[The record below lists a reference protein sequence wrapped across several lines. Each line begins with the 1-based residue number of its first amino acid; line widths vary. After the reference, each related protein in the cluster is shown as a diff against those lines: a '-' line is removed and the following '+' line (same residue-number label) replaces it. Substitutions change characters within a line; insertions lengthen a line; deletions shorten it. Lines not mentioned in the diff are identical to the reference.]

1 MIISNYGVIYSMY
14 IFRHFTSEAASK
26 SLFITFSVEYIRLYV
41 FVSAFFVVYFL
52 FCGVKIVIDS
62 LALVIVT
69 SAYNPPP
76 IPHLMCTYER

>member
-26 SLFITFSVEYIRLYV
+26 SLFIITFSVEYIRLYV

-76 IPHLMCTYER
+76 HPPFNVYI